1 VAPLQWLLSNPPMSL
16 FATPMSVSLFLTS
29 VSVRRSLHKF
39 LWAFPPTFGLSAPW
53 NGDAQYRCWRSF
65 NRTYG
70 LISVCLILA
79 SYKGASCVQQ
89 YLAVGAQDRAFS
101 IWPQGQPKPVL
112 VMRKAFAA
120 AISDLTWSPD
130 SSSLCAASV
139 DGTIMT
145 VLFAEAELGAIMDQ
159 AQVLSPKTPMLVNVS
174 HESTQ
179 ALAAFLLIP
188 SLMPSTVPVA
198 ASQRI
203 CLAALCRWITLDQRS
218 IGVYQLATALHAPIA
233 EAFS

>member
-1 VAPLQWLLSNPPMSL
+1 
-16 FATPMSVSLFLTS
+16 
-29 VSVRRSLHKF
+29 
-39 LWAFPPTFGLSAPW
+39 
-53 NGDAQYRCWRSF
+53 
-65 NRTYG
+65 
-70 LISVCLILA
+70 
-79 SYKGASCVQQ
+79 VQQ

-120 AISDLTWSPD
+120 AISDLAWSPD

-159 AQVLSPKTPMLVNVS
+159 AQVPSPKTPML
-174 HESTQ
+174 HGSTP
-179 ALAAFLLIP
+179 ALTAFLLIP
-188 SLMPSTVPVA
+188 SLMPSRAMPVA
-198 ASQRI
+198 GSLRI
-203 CLAALCRWITLDQRS
+203 CLAVLCRWITLDQRS

-233 EAFS
+233 EAFSKFAILLLLLDVHG